1 MFSLEP
7 RKVSR
12 EMLNLTNG
20 GHSMV
25 NRKSEDGA
33 IYIYRW
39 SITTRD
45 GRVIRPKHGRPFRI
59 RIK

>member
-1 MFSLEP
+1 
-7 RKVSR
+7 
-12 EMLNLTNG
+12 
-20 GHSMV
+20 MV
-25 NRKSEDGA
+25 NRKSDDGA
-33 IYIYRW
+33 VYIYRW